1 MHGKNGM
8 TNKRKSLISAKRN
21 TNKNKLSTLE
31 NDKLKYMWQ
40 AWIQDT
46 DRIPQG
52 PMDKF
57 VRMVADE
64 FNLTMSE
71 ATQAIRRAKK
81 WPNQVNKQQ

>member
-71 ATQAIRRAKK
+71 ATQAIRRAME